1 MAGQKT
7 DARDA
12 YVGQRIAEQRKKA
25 SLTQKR
31 VAQCFGMSAA
41 QLQKYEKGT
50 NRISALHLDTF
61 SRLTGVPIAYFFDGL
76 DRTDPDVPG
85 FSELPQQPY
94 DADAVTRSPNTFA
107 QDSAQDLSKDSWEG
121 LAEVV
126 ARHVAEHF
134 SEDEKRRIAAALK
147 VLDRR
152 LGG

>member
-12 YVGQRIAEQRKKA
+12 YVGQRIAEQRRKA

-31 VAQCFGMSAA
+31 VAQSFGMSAA

-50 NRISALHLDTF
+50 NRISAIHLDTF
-61 SRLTGVPIAYFFDGL
+61 SRMTGVPVAYFFDGMERR
-76 DRTDPDVPG
+76 DDAPVPG
-85 FSELPQQPY
+85 FAEPRQHTY
-94 DADAVTRSPNTFA
+94 EHDAGGPAAGNPWA
-107 QDSAQDLSKDSWEG
+107 G
-121 LAEVV
+121 LAEIV

-134 SEDEKRRIAAALK
+134 SEHERRQLAAVVQA
-147 VLDRR
+147 LDRK